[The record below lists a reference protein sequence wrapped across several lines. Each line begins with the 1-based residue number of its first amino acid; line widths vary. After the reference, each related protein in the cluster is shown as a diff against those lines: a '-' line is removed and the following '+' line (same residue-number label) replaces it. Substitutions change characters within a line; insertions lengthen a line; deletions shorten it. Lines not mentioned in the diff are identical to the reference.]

1 MIDNKELAALFP
13 AAEYVLKKN
22 GTAFSGWFRFFLIRG
37 NELFT
42 FFIITDIIPLN
53 LIII

>member
-22 GTAFSGWFRFFLIRG
+22 GTAWSGGSRFFFL
-37 NELFT
+37 
-42 FFIITDIIPLN
+42 
-53 LIII
+53 